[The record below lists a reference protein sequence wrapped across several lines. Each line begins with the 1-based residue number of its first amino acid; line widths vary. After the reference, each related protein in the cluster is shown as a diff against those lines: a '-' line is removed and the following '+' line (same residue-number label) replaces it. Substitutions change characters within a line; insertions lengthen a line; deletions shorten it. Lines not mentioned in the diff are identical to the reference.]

1 VHAAAA
7 SGYRFNFFDHV
18 HTFNY
23 FSKHAVTPALQAFV
37 TEVQE
42 VVVGYVDE
50 ELRSGRVR
58 GLSTRHRQGA
68 TGVFQT
74 VAGFVTDFFFG
85 GFLFHARLKTAALD
99 HKAVDDTVENG
110 VVVETITAVIQEVL
124 YGCRRFIIEGFNY
137 DIAMVRLESD
147 HHSRPVKVVVGV
159 DSRAYKAAGLFVDAP
174 YITNCDDASARW
186 RLLLCWRR
194 AGVKN
199 TAQYAA
205 SLNRPSSHTFIRN
218 LSMLKIYNTLSRQKE
233 EFKPIHAGEIG
244 MYVCGITVYDLC
256 HIGHGRTF
264 VAFDVVARYLRYVGY
279 TLKYVR
285 NITDIDDK
293 IIKRANENGESIE
306 TLTNRMIGEMHK
318 DFAALGILPPNLE
331 PRATRHIDEIIEL
344 VGLLIERGH
353 AYVADNGDVMFD
365 VLSDKDYGAL
375 SRQDL
380 EQLQAGARVE
390 VAEVKRN
397 PMDFVLWK
405 MSKADEP
412 AWSSP
417 WGNGRP
423 GWHIECS
430 AMNCKQLGTHFDIH
444 GGGSDLMFPHHE
456 NEVAQSTC
464 AHDGPYVNYWMH
476 SGMVMVDRE
485 KMSKSLGNFFT
496 VRDVLQHYDA
506 ETVRYFL
513 MSGHYRSQLNYGEDN
528 LNQARAALE
537 RLYTALRH
545 TDATAVAAG
554 GEEFE
559 TRFRTAMDDDFNTP
573 EAYSVLFDM
582 AREVNRLKTEEKAA
596 ADALAAKLRQL
607 ANVLGILQQDPE
619 QFLQSG
625 AQANDD
631 EVAEIEALIKMRNDA
646 RKAKDWA
653 QADVARDKLNALG
666 IVLEDGPQGTTW
678 RRK

>member
-1 VHAAAA
+1 
-7 SGYRFNFFDHV
+7 
-18 HTFNY
+18 
-23 FSKHAVTPALQAFV
+23 
-37 TEVQE
+37 
-42 VVVGYVDE
+42 
-50 ELRSGRVR
+50 
-58 GLSTRHRQGA
+58 
-68 TGVFQT
+68 
-74 VAGFVTDFFFG
+74 
-85 GFLFHARLKTAALD
+85 
-99 HKAVDDTVENG
+99 
-110 VVVETITAVIQEVL
+110 
-124 YGCRRFIIEGFNY
+124 
-137 DIAMVRLESD
+137 
-147 HHSRPVKVVVGV
+147 
-159 DSRAYKAAGLFVDAP
+159 
-174 YITNCDDASARW
+174 
-186 RLLLCWRR
+186 
-194 AGVKN
+194 
-199 TAQYAA
+199 
-205 SLNRPSSHTFIRN
+205 
-218 LSMLKIYNTLSRQKE
+218 MLKIYNTLSRQKE

-264 VAFDVVARYLRYVGY
+264 VAFDVVARYLRYIGY
-279 TLKYVR
+279 QLKYVR

-293 IIKRANENGESIE
+293 IIRRANENGETIE
-306 TLTNRMIGEMHK
+306 TLTNRMIAEMHQ
-318 DFAALGILPPNLE
+318 DFAALGILPPDLE
-331 PRATRHIDEIIEL
+331 PRATRHIAEIIGL
-344 VGLLIERGH
+344 VERLIERGH
-353 AYVADNGDVMFD
+353 AYVAENGDVMFD
-365 VLSDKDYGAL
+365 VLSDTDYGAL

-412 AWSSP
+412 SWESP

-430 AMNCKQLGTHFDIH
+430 AMNCKQLGSHFDIH

-545 TDATAVAAG
+545 TDTSAQPAG
-554 GEEFE
+554 GEAFE
-559 TRFRTAMDDDFNTP
+559 ARFRAAMDDDFNTP

-582 AREVNRLKTEEKAA
+582 ARDVNRLKSEDKAA
-596 ADALAAKLRQL
+596 ADGLAARLREL

-619 QFLQSG
+619 LFLQSG
-625 AQANDD
+625 AQTNND
-631 EVAEIEALIKMRNDA
+631 EVAEIEQLIKMRNDA
-646 RKAKDWA
+646 RQAKDWA
-653 QADVARDKLNALG
+653 QADVARDRLNALG